1 MTNLSDT
8 ILVSISFSEKDKGVL
23 IVGRQRKNQS
33 IEIVN
38 AFQGEEALDLYKKL
52 VTKKEKNHES

>member
-1 MTNLSDT
+1 MLNL
-8 ILVSISFSEKDKGVL
+8 
-23 IVGRQRKNQS
+23 
-33 IEIVN
+33 EIIN

>member
-8 ILVSISFSEKDKGVL
+8 LLVSISFSDKDTGVL
-23 IVGRQRKNQS
+23 VIGRKRKNES
-33 IEIVN
+33 IEIIN

-52 VTKKEKNHES
+52 VTKEEHNHES

>member
-8 ILVSISFSEKDKGVL
+8 LLVSISFSDKDTGVL
-23 IVGRQRKNQS
+23 VVSRKRKNQS
-33 IEIVN
+33 IEIIN

>member
-8 ILVSISFSEKDKGVL
+8 LLVSISFSDKDTGVL
-23 IVGRQRKNQS
+23 VIGRKRKNES
-33 IEIVN
+33 IEIIN

-52 VTKKEKNHES
+52 VTKKEQKHES

>member
-8 ILVSISFSEKDKGVL
+8 LLVSISFSEKDKGVL
-23 IVGRQRKNQS
+23 VVGRKRTNQS

-38 AFQGEEALDLYKKL
+38 AFQGDEALELYKKL